1 MQRKKKSNGAAWRR
15 QSQDSVGLRCF
26 GRFGASAYWRR
37 SRAARVIPRLGAQS
51 LPDLNTTPSFL
62 LSKGAAPRRI
72 LRKPCDAPS
81 MPPTTQAPSGE
92 SATLPPSDH
101 QRARKRPKIRR
112 TTFACARCHRR
123 KIKCDGLKPACS
135 NCVQA
140 KQPCNGILDGE
151 SKTVI
156 PRSIAQYLQEKI
168 QEKELL
174 LRKLGVDPDSDNA
187 PQVASLHV
195 SSAAALTSPTLA
207 EQALDANRP
216 RFDLA
221 TETAR
226 SFSAGLSRELLVSQ
240 VRFPYGTF
248 LFASSHLPSAT
259 PAPVDSDLRE
269 DYFKPRNTSNP
280 LEQIPR
286 DVTER
291 LVRNYVE
298 RISPLY
304 PYFDRQELWAR
315 YNKVSNAQKLRDNSA
330 SQHDIFVVSMMIAIS
345 IMTSKASDSS
355 KVASS
360 SERIFQH
367 ALDHAD
373 TLYETSFQSL
383 QGTLLL
389 IQYSYLMPRA
399 ASLWDIVG
407 LAMRMALEL
416 GLHRDPEE
424 VAGYTLTDSEME
436 LRRCVFWVL
445 YIFDRSICATSHR
458 RLGVADE
465 SISTKYPSGMDG
477 TYFLNN
483 ILFRRIQSEL
493 WTVNYLRRGLPLLK
507 DEGSYETWTDD
518 IEHRMQSWR
527 SGVTTKRSS
536 SPEWYDIAV
545 WHGFVFLHR
554 PCPRNPHPSP
564 ESLIKCFEAATEVAA
579 GYWENAH
586 SGFLKYSWHAVHHGF
601 EAAMAMLYALRH
613 CKAQLKERHG
623 TRKILETVHLFSS
636 LFVLMSERWSQAHA
650 SLESYERCKT
660 VVMRELMQH
669 GSAPSPGEN
678 DELDR
683 MILPQQ
689 AQVEKARRVKSEGET
704 VKSEGSTP
712 ASSTEIVGRLQKKRS
727 FYDTH
732 LGVPGEGPSSRV
744 PSPMRPLTL
753 LPGSPSAFPLQS
765 EPTSATDSPSQPPS
779 IGNTPQVPQVA
790 AVPSSQM
797 AWPGQPVP
805 QLNHPQQQQQQP
817 GMFAVGGEPV
827 PEFQNFYQGYDMWTA
842 PGQAVAN
849 TNTNM
854 DWEEMVMQPDQS
866 GVDGMMLWS
875 M

>member
-1 MQRKKKSNGAAWRR
+1 
-15 QSQDSVGLRCF
+15 
-26 GRFGASAYWRR
+26 
-37 SRAARVIPRLGAQS
+37 
-51 LPDLNTTPSFL
+51 
-62 LSKGAAPRRI
+62 
-72 LRKPCDAPS
+72 
-81 MPPTTQAPSGE
+81 MPPTTQPPSGE
-92 SATLPPSDH
+92 SATHPPSDQ

-187 PQVASLHV
+187 PQVVNLYAGNSGGL
-195 SSAAALTSPTLA
+195 AAPSPALA
-207 EQALDANRP
+207 EQQLDVNRP
-216 RFDLA
+216 HFDLA

-226 SFSAGLSRELLVSQ
+226 SFSVALSRELLVSHI
-240 VRFPYGTF
+240 RFPYGTF
-248 LFASSHLPSAT
+248 LFASSHLPSVT
-259 PAPVDSDLRE
+259 PAPVESDIRE
-269 DYFKPRNTSNP
+269 DYFKPKNTSNP

-304 PYFDRQELWAR
+304 PYFDRQELWTR
-315 YNKVSNAQKLRDNSA
+315 YNRVSSAQRLGDNSA
-330 SQHDIFVVSMMIAIS
+330 SQHDVFVVSMMIAIS
-345 IMTSKASDSS
+345 IMTSKASDSA

-367 ALDHAD
+367 ALNHAD
-373 TLYETSFQSL
+373 ALYETSFQSL

-507 DEGSYETWTDD
+507 DEGSYAAWVDD

-527 SGVTTKRSS
+527 SGVTKRRSD

-554 PCPRNPHPSP
+554 PCPRNPFPP
-564 ESLIKCFEAATEVAA
+564 AESLIKCFEAATEVAA

-613 CKAQLKERHG
+613 CKTQLKERHG

-660 VVMRELMQH
+660 TVMRELMQQ
-669 GSAPSPGEN
+669 GSPASPGEN
-678 DELDR
+678 DELHR

-689 AQVEKARRVKSEGET
+689 AQVEKGGRVKREREID
-704 VKSEGSTP
+704 KSESSTP
-712 ASSTEIVGRLQKKRS
+712 ASATTSTEVTGRLQKKRS
-727 FYDTH
+727 FIDTH
-732 LGVPGEGPSSRV
+732 LSVPVERIPVR
-744 PSPMRPLTL
+744 
-753 LPGSPSAFPLQS
+753 GSES
-765 EPTSATDSPSQPPS
+765 EPNSTTESSPQPPS
-779 IGNTPQVPQVA
+779 VANLSHAPQLPLAPSSHVSWPAPPMAQLSHLQQQRQPGVFA
-790 AVPSSQM
+790 AV
-797 AWPGQPVP
+797 AGPVP
-805 QLNHPQQQQQQP
+805 VPVQVQ
-817 GMFAVGGEPV
+817 VPV
-827 PEFQNFYQGYDMWTA
+827 PEYQNFHAGHDMWTT
-842 PGQAVAN
+842 PGQSTA
-849 TNTNM
+849 TTHTSM
-854 DWEEMVMQPDQS
+854 DWEDMVMQPDQT
-866 GVDGMMLWS
+866 GIDGMMLWS

>member
-1 MQRKKKSNGAAWRR
+1 
-15 QSQDSVGLRCF
+15 
-26 GRFGASAYWRR
+26 
-37 SRAARVIPRLGAQS
+37 
-51 LPDLNTTPSFL
+51 
-62 LSKGAAPRRI
+62 
-72 LRKPCDAPS
+72 
-81 MPPTTQAPSGE
+81 MPPSTQAL
-92 SATLPPSDH
+92 SAEAAAQPPSSDP

-168 QEKELL
+168 REKEQL
-174 LRKLGVDPDSDNA
+174 LRKLGVDTDSDSA
-187 PQVASLHV
+187 PTALSLNPGNEGLVA
-195 SSAAALTSPTLA
+195 TSPPLGESQPADTH
-207 EQALDANRP
+207 QP

-221 TETAR
+221 SETAR
-226 SFSAGLSRELLVSQ
+226 SFSTGLSKQLLVSQ
-240 VRFPYGTF
+240 VRFPSGTF
-248 LFASSHLPSAT
+248 LFASSHLPSVT
-259 PAPVDSDLRE
+259 PVSADPESRS
-269 DYFKPRNTSNP
+269 DYFKSKNGSNP

-304 PYFDRQELWAR
+304 PYYDRQELWTR
-315 YNKVSNAQKLRDNSA
+315 YNRVTNAQQLGDNSA
-330 SQHDIFVVSMMIAIS
+330 TQHDLFVVSMMIAIS
-345 IMTSKASDSS
+345 IMTSKFSDSA
-355 KVASS
+355 KIALS

-367 ALDHAD
+367 ALSHSDA
-373 TLYETSFQSL
+373 LYQSSFRSL

-424 VAGYTLTDSEME
+424 LPGHSLTEPEME

-458 RLGVADE
+458 RLGIADE
-465 SISTKYPSGMDG
+465 SISTRYPSGMDG
-477 TYFLNN
+477 TYFLHN
-483 ILFRRIQSEL
+483 IHFRRIQSEL

-507 DEGSYETWTDD
+507 DEGSYEIWA
-518 IEHRMQSWR
+518 EGMEQRMWAWR
-527 SGVTTKRSS
+527 NGVTTNKSN
-536 SPEWYDIAV
+536 SPEWHDIAV

-554 PCPRNPHPSP
+554 PCPRNPFPP
-564 ESLIKCFEAATEVAA
+564 AKALIKCFKAATEVAA

-601 EAAMAMLYALRH
+601 EAAIAMLYAIRH
-613 CKAQLKERHG
+613 CKEELKERHG

-636 LFVLMSERWSQAHA
+636 LFVLMSERWSQARA
-650 SLESYERCKT
+650 SLESYERCKAI
-660 VVMRELMQH
+660 VMRELMRP
-669 GSAPSPGEN
+669 GLAPAPAEN

-683 MILPQQ
+683 MLLPQQ
-689 AQVEKARRVKSEGET
+689 AQAEKVGQVKKEGGSE
-704 VKSEGSTP
+704 SSTP
-712 ASSTEIVGRLQKKRS
+712 ASGTPSSDPPSRLQRKRS
-727 FYDTH
+727 YIQQQQLEEAAMNAVT
-732 LGVPGEGPSSRV
+732 GVAKPLTILP
-744 PSPMRPLTL
+744 PSPSPLL
-753 LPGSPSAFPLQS
+753 KHSASYGSEPAPAAGPPFHPPSLPKHSSMPAAPSA
-765 EPTSATDSPSQPPS
+765 
-779 IGNTPQVPQVA
+779 
-790 AVPSSQM
+790 PSSQM
-797 AWPGQPVP
+797 PWSVP
-805 QLNHPQQQQQQP
+805 QLNHPQQQQQQQQQQAMFNANQMP
-817 GMFAVGGEPV
+817 GAE
-827 PEFQNFYQGYDMWTA
+827 EQNLYQSYEMWNTQ
-842 PGQAVAN
+842 GQGP
-849 TNTNM
+849 TNMQM
-854 DWEEMVMQPDQS
+854 DWEEMVVQPDQN

>member
-1 MQRKKKSNGAAWRR
+1 MPPSTAAP
-15 QSQDSVGLRCF
+15 S
-26 GRFGASAYWRR
+26 GASATQV
-37 SRAARVIPRLGAQS
+37 SS
-51 LPDLNTTPSFL
+51 
-62 LSKGAAPRRI
+62 
-72 LRKPCDAPS
+72 DA
-81 MPPTTQAPSGE
+81 
-92 SATLPPSDH
+92 

-174 LRKLGVDPDSDNA
+174 LKKLGVDTDSDNA
-187 PQVASLHV
+187 PQVATLQL
-195 SSAAALTSPTLA
+195 SSAGASRALPEPSPDDD
-207 EQALDANRP
+207 EQHDSQP

-221 TETAR
+221 SETAR
-226 SFSAGLSRELLVSQ
+226 SFSAGLSKELLVSQ
-240 VRFPYGTF
+240 ARFPYGTF
-248 LFASSHLPSAT
+248 LFASSHLPSMT
-259 PAPVDSDLRE
+259 PAPPESEHRE
-269 DYFKPRNTSNP
+269 DYFKQKGSSNA
-280 LEQIPR
+280 LEQIPK

-291 LVRNYVE
+291 LVRNYIE

-304 PYFDRQELWAR
+304 PYFDRQDLWMR
-315 YNKVSNAQKLRDNSA
+315 YNKVSTAQKYGDNSA

-345 IMTSKASDSS
+345 IMTSKFSDSA
-355 KVASS
+355 KIASS

-367 ALDHAD
+367 ALNHSDCLH
-373 TLYETSFQSL
+373 ETSFRSL
-383 QGTLLL
+383 QSTLLL

-407 LAMRMALEL
+407 LAVRMALEL

-424 VAGYTLTDSEME
+424 MPAHNFADSEIE

-458 RLGVADE
+458 RLGIADE
-465 SISTKYPSGMDG
+465 SISTKYPSGMEG

-483 ILFRRIQSEL
+483 IRFRRIQSEL
-493 WTVNYLRRGLPLLK
+493 WTVNYLRRGLPLLT
-507 DEGSYETWTDD
+507 DEGSYEAWVDD
-518 IEHRMQSWR
+518 IEHRMLDWR
-527 SGVTTKRSS
+527 SGVTTKKSS
-536 SPEWYDIAV
+536 TPEWFDIAI

-554 PCPRNPHPSP
+554 PCPRNPYPP
-564 ESLIKCFEAATEVAA
+564 TESLIKCFQAATEVAA

-601 EAAMAMLYALRH
+601 EAAIGMLYAIRH
-613 CKAQLKERHG
+613 CKEQLKERYG

-650 SLESYERCKT
+650 SLESYERCKS
-660 VVMRELMQH
+660 VVMRELMQP
-669 GSAPSPGEN
+669 GLAPRVTEN

-689 AQVEKARRVKSEGET
+689 AQKEKTHQVTKERESDKSEST
-704 VKSEGSTP
+704 TP
-712 ASSTEIVGRLQKKRS
+712 ASTATSYDPSSRLNRKRS
-727 FYDTH
+727 FMTPH
-732 LGVPGEGPSSRV
+732 SNGPGDSALSTV
-744 PSPMRPLTL
+744 PSPTRPLTL
-753 LPGSPSAFPLQS
+753 LPGSPSPFPSQRPSQGS
-765 EPTSATDSPSQPPS
+765 EPTSTTHSSPQSHGVPNASQMPA
-779 IGNTPQVPQVA
+779 VPT
-790 AVPSSQM
+790 VPSSQFP
-797 AWPGQPVP
+797 WPAASVP
-805 QLNHPQQQQQQP
+805 QLNHPQQQQQQQPQQTAMPADGAP
-817 GMFAVGGEPV
+817 GQEY
-827 PEFQNFYQGYDMWTA
+827 QNFFEGYDMWTA
-842 PGQAVAN
+842 PGQALPS
-849 TNTNM
+849 TNM
-854 DWEEMVMQPDQS
+854 DWEDVITQPDQS